1 MYKKLLLTGLLLT
14 SGNAIDFDK
23 LSVKQQTILN
33 YAYMQGKEY
42 GFGHTLVAIAWIESE
57 AGKYQININSLSSY
71 DCGIFQANVKSVL
84 RRDKAIKTSHF
95 TKKAVCTRLIED
107 IDFAITEAL
116 AELTYWEVVRKG
128 NYKKLIASYNAG
140 WKWKNGI
147 AYFNKLKKELPSITI
162 YYKE

>member
-14 SGNAIDFDK
+14 SSNAIDFDK
-23 LSVKQQTILN
+23 LTVKQQTTLN

-71 DCGIFQANVKSVL
+71 DCGVFQSNVRSVL
-84 RRDKAIKTSHF
+84 RRAKTLKSSYY

-107 IDFAITEAL
+107 MDFAITEAL

-140 WKWKNGI
+140 WNWKRGT
-147 AYFNKLKKELPSITI
+147 AYFNKIKKELPSII
-162 YYKE
+162 DYYKE